1 MKTAFPYWRHRIAP
15 VFDTARQILV
25 VTSDAGMTTGKTQ
38 VTLAD
43 GHPTAKLLRLVELE
57 VDSLVCGA
65 LSSQVCQMAAF
76 YGITVVPFIAGDLDA
91 IVRLWVAGKL
101 AADAN
106 AMPGCRR
113 RRGRRSRDA
122 LFRTSHLRI
131 SRRKTNRKTAP
142 EMHGTA
148 DIQPARPQ
156 PGGGK
161 YKS

>member
-15 VFDTARQILV
+15 VFDTARQFLI
-25 VTSDAGMTTGKTQ
+25 VTAEAGMTTGKTE
-38 VTLAD
+38 VILAD
-43 GHPTAKLLRLVELE
+43 GHPTAKLLRLVELQ

-65 LSSQVCQMAAF
+65 LSSQMCQMAAF

-101 AADAN
+101 AGDAN

-122 LFRTSHLRI
+122 SFGNVAPEELKAQNEPQDRLRNARHGRH
-131 SRRKTNRKTAP
+131 SACQAAARRRK
-142 EMHGTA
+142 
-148 DIQPARPQ
+148 I
-156 PGGGK
+156 
-161 YKS
+161 

>member
-25 VTSDAGMTTGKTQ
+25 VTSEAGMTTGKTE

-43 GHPTAKLLRLVELE
+43 GHPTAKLLRLVELQ

-65 LSSQVCQMAAF
+65 ISSQVRQMAAF
-76 YGITVVPFIAGDLDA
+76 HGITVVPFIAGDLDA

-101 AADAN
+101 AGDAN

-113 RRGRRSRDA
+113 RWGRRSRDVI
-122 LFRTSHLRI
+122 FRNIAPEDLKAQNEPEDRPRHARHGRHSACQAAAR
-131 SRRKTNRKTAP
+131 RRK
-142 EMHGTA
+142 
-148 DIQPARPQ
+148 I
-156 PGGGK
+156 
-161 YKS
+161 